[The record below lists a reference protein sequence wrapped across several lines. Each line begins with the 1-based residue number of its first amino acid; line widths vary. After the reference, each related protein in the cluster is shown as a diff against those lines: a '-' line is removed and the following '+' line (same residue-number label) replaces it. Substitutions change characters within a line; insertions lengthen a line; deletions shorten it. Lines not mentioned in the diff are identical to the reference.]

1 MRQNPE
7 CGELVW
13 PANQLADELD
23 WGGVAGTHAY
33 VVRGDVPNA
42 SARMLVSELLSNG
55 AETVCVIDWDLY
67 ESGRTGAVTF
77 ERDDG

>member
-1 MRQNPE
+1 MRDNPD

-13 PANQLADELD
+13 PATSSPDELD

-33 VVRGDVPNA
+33 VVRGNEPNS
-42 SARMLVSELLSNG
+42 SARMLVSELLSCG

-67 ESGRTGAVTF
+67 ETGRTGAVTF
-77 ERDDG
+77 ERGDG